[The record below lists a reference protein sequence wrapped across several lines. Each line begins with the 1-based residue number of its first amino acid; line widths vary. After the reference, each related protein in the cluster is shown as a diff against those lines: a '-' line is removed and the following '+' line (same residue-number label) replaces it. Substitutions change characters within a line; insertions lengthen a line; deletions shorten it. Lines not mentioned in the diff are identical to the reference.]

1 MTKPDLENYF
11 WNVNS
16 RSEKKDS
23 REKNVE
29 KKENIRELIVE
40 MVKEISAG
48 NEYSHILI
56 KNVLDKYA
64 YLPSF
69 DRAFIKKV
77 TEGTIER
84 QITIDYVLNQF
95 SKVPVNKMKPFIR
108 SLMRTSVYQILYL
121 DKVPDSAVCNEA
133 VKLAAKRGFQNLK
146 GFVNGV
152 LRSIARQKE
161 TLVFPDKEKEPIR
174 ALCVIYSMPEAIV
187 TLLVK
192 QYGMER
198 AETILQG
205 YLVERPVCVRISER
219 LSLQEREEI
228 FAYWEKAGVQA
239 RKHPWLSYAY
249 ELTQTG
255 NLKEDPYFAKGWYTV
270 QDISSMLV
278 CEIAG
283 IKEKDFIIDV
293 CSAPGGKALHACD
306 KLKGS
311 GSVDARDVTENK
323 ILIIEENK
331 ARMQADCLSVKVWD
345 AREKDLGAV
354 KKADVL
360 LLDIP
365 CSGLG
370 VMGRKPE
377 IRYRLTEESFAE
389 LAILQKEIADTVW
402 EYVKPGGTL
411 IYSTCTLRKEENE
424 QMVFYLMEKYG
435 FVLESLNPY
444 LVEEL
449 HSDDTKK
456 GYLTLLPGENTDGFF
471 MARLLRP

>member
-1 MTKPDLENYF
+1 M
-11 WNVNS
+11 
-16 RSEKKDS
+16 
-23 REKNVE
+23 E
-29 KKENIRELIVE
+29 KKENIRELAVE

-48 NEYSHILI
+48 KEYSHILI

-64 YLPSF
+64 YLPAV
-69 DRAFIKKV
+69 DRAFLKKV

-133 VKLAAKRGFQNLK
+133 VKLASKRGFSTLK

-152 LRSIARQKE
+152 LRNISREKGTIIW
-161 TLVFPDKEKEPIR
+161 PDKEKEPLKAFSI
-174 ALCVIYSMPEAIV
+174 LYSMPEFIV
-187 TLLVK
+187 ELLLA
-192 QYGMER
+192 QYGEKT
-198 AETILQG
+198 AENILKG
-205 YLVERPVCVRISER
+205 YLVERPVCVRMSQQITLEQKEAV
-219 LSLQEREEI
+219 LNG
-228 FAYWEKAGVQA
+228 WEKAGVVA
-239 RKHPWLSYAY
+239 KPHPWLSYAY
-249 ELTQTG
+249 ELSRTG
-255 NLKEDPYFAKGWYTV
+255 NLKDDVNFAKGYYTV
-270 QDISSMLV
+270 QDISSMLI

-283 IKEKDFIIDV
+283 IKEGNYVIDV

-306 KLKGS
+306 KLKGT
-311 GSVDARDVTENK
+311 GHVDARDVTEQK
-323 ILIIEENK
+323 VSLILENK
-331 ARMQADCLSVKVWD
+331 ERMKADNLTVKVWD
-345 AREKDLGAV
+345 GRMKDAKAI
-354 KKADVL
+354 KKADVV

-389 LAILQKEIADTVW
+389 LSVLQKEIADTVW

-424 QMVFYLMEKYG
+424 KMIKYLMEKYQ
-435 FVLESLNPY
+435 FALESLDEY
-444 LVEEL
+444 ICEAL
-449 HSDDTKK
+449 HNEDTKK
-456 GYLTLLPGENTDGFF
+456 GYLTLIPGECSDGFF
-471 MARLLRP
+471 MARLKREQSKTV